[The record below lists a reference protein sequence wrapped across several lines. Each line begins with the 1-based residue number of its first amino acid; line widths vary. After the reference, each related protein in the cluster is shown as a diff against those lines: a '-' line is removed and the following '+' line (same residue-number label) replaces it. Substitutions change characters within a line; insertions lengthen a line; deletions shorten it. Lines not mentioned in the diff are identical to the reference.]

1 MTHVYVFLGGPRDGD
16 TVTTEEHPISSWATR
31 DGRYLVDDPP
41 QRTGTDKGPAVI
53 LRYVER
59 PAR

>member
-16 TVTTEEHPISSWATR
+16 TVTSEEHPISSWTTL
-31 DGRYLVDDPP
+31 DGRYVVDEPP
-41 QRTGTDKGPAVI
+41 QRTTVEEGPAII

-59 PAR
+59 PSR